1 MHTRLAI
8 FVILAT
14 LVRSFHPQR
23 SLLINSRPLN
33 DEKANSRPLNDERA
47 CSRLY
52 LNEKELSVSIYEDA
66 ETMRQLGD
74 GRLPSRLTNLP
85 LSNAIL
91 CDEDSCEVQNGMLDA
106 FDFETETTSLQNYA
120 TTLSL
125 LPILA
130 PVVAFFTY
138 DNVVCFYHDAIQ
150 LGRSWYSVD
159 GGIAESQLLIPVVNG
174 IILPSISIV
183 LGTLVSSTLIDL
195 RNRQVRIREC
205 LNKEAADINTMSTI
219 IDALYSRVED
229 DRENHQRL
237 LYYLRQYTERLVLE
251 SRSIV
256 TRSSQV
262 TLAEAKTTMTEIDNL
277 QTQLLKVRA
286 HSGEEY
292 ERVKFRMADPFEWA
306 IPNLLIGLNSQR
318 SVRLSALLTNY
329 PVQHWIIITLLYFGI
344 VLCFLE
350 ESDGAALQ
358 FLGGVQLRLIFTI
371 LVGAS
376 SAISSLLFDLNDP
389 FRGNFCIKQTIDGLY
404 TLLEQIDTLILNFRP
419 TATGHS
425 RQSDLKNRK

>member
-1 MHTRLAI
+1 MCGI
-8 FVILAT
+8 QVVILLT
-14 LVRSFHPQR
+14 YLCYTVVSFQSQR
-23 SLLINSRPLN
+23 SIAGRKAHSRQ
-33 DEKANSRPLNDERA
+33 
-47 CSRLY
+47 Y
-52 LNEKELSVSIYEDA
+52 FNEKEYVASSYDEA

-74 GRLPSRLTNLP
+74 GRLPSRIQNLP
-85 LSNAIL
+85 TTSAIL
-91 CDEDSCEVQNGMLDA
+91 CTEDSCKVQNGMLDT
-106 FDFETETTSLQNYA
+106 FDFDAEGRSLQNYA

-125 LPILA
+125 VPLSA
-130 PVVAFFTY
+130 PFVAFFTY
-138 DNVVCFYHDAIQ
+138 ENVVQWYHDAIQ

-174 IILPSISIV
+174 IILPTISIV

-205 LNKEAADINTMSTI
+205 LNKEAADINTLSTI
-219 IDALYSRVED
+219 IDALYSRIED
-229 DRENHQRL
+229 DRENHLRL

-256 TRSSQV
+256 TRSSQI

-277 QTQLLKVRA
+277 QTQLLQTKAQPV
-286 HSGEEY
+286 EEQQHINY
-292 ERVKFRMADPFEWA
+292 RMSDPFEWA
-306 IPNLLIGLNSQR
+306 IPNLLIGLNTQR

-329 PVQHWIIITLLYFGI
+329 PVQHWVIISLLYFAI
-344 VLCFLE
+344 ILCFLE

-404 TLLEQIDTLILNFRP
+404 KLIEQIDTLILNFRP
-419 TATGHS
+419 EGYI
-425 RQSDLKNRK
+425 RQRENRQ